1 MKSYRTVAMRM
12 GVPPF
17 SLGGLLTVD
26 LNVHSGIENS
36 SNIWLDTGSIYI
48 VAASFKTNM

>member
-1 MKSYRTVAMRM
+1 MKNYGTVAIRM

-17 SLGGLLTVD
+17 SMGGLLTID

-36 SNIWLDTGSIYI
+36 SNIWFDTVSIYI
-48 VAASFKTNM
+48 VTASFKTNM